1 MHLETLKVFCDVV
14 ETRSFSV
21 AASQNFVTQSAVS
34 QQIRTLEERY
44 GRRLLERTR
53 GNVQLTPAGE
63 ILYQVSKEIVQR
75 YQDMEAQ
82 LQVVAQRVA
91 GTVRVATVHSIGL
104 YELSVQIKRYL
115 KAYPQ
120 VHLHLEY
127 SRSNKIYED
136 ALRGQV
142 DLGVVAYPSRRPQI
156 TVLPFREDRLVLAC
170 PPSHPLARHRQ
181 VSIRKLQGE
190 HLVGYERDIPT
201 RRETDRI
208 LRRYGVEVRYVME
221 LDNVETI
228 KRVIEIGTGLAILP
242 EPAVRPEVKNKTLVA
257 VHLSDELFLR
267 PLGIIHRQG
276 KHFSPATEKFIE
288 FLRAE

>member
-1 MHLETLKVFCDVV
+1 VHLETLKVFCDVV

-136 ALRGQV
+136 ALRGQI

-242 EPAVRPEVKNKTLVA
+242 EPALRPEVKNKTLVA